1 MIISNSKFISIML
14 LLTIGGI
21 ATAFVGTA
29 RAADD
34 GARAYWKNMEDTN
47 FLSFQMLQFNADSSG
62 DQFDP
67 SLGIYPNSETDMDLF
82 VLMYGRQINLFDR
95 SAMITASIYGG
106 DINSEIGV
114 DPFDS
119 TSVRARQTASGFGD
133 SSLGLTVNLHG
144 APNLANFYD
153 IANYEPKLTVDVST
167 LITIPVGE
175 YEDDSAVNLGQ
186 NRWWGRIGLPVVYYL
201 GSYAPLYRTSIEVTP
216 SVLVF
221 AKNDDFL
228 GQEMENDPLL
238 QLEAHVTHDITRTLF
253 GSIDFMWRKGFDTEL
268 DGNDVGDELDLK
280 TLGFTV
286 DYVINDNS
294 TVRFSYH
301 SNFIDD
307 DELDADMLRFQFNY
321 GWNALVENV
330 KQLEHH

>member
-1 MIISNSKFISIML
+1 ML
-14 LLTIGGI
+14 LLTVGGI
-21 ATAFVGTA
+21 ATAFFGTSQ
-29 RAADD
+29 AADD

-47 FLSFQMLQFNADSSG
+47 FLSFQMLEFNADSSG
-62 DQFDP
+62 SQFDP
-67 SLGIYPNSETDMDLF
+67 SFGIYPNSETDMDLF
-82 VLMYGRQINLFDR
+82 VLMYGRQINLLDR

-106 DINSEIGV
+106 DISSEIGI

-119 TSVRARQTASGFGD
+119 ASVRARQTASGFGD
-133 SSLGLTVNLHG
+133 SSLGLTINLHG

-175 YEDDSAVNLGQ
+175 YEEDSAVNLGQ

-228 GQEMENDPLL
+228 GQEMENDPLY

-286 DYVINDNS
+286 DYTINDNS

-307 DELDADMLRFQFNY
+307 DELDADMMRFQFNY

>member
-1 MIISNSKFISIML
+1 MIPKSKFISIL
-14 LLTIGGI
+14 LLM
-21 ATAFVGTA
+21 AVFGTA
-29 RAADD
+29 QAGDD
-34 GARAYWKNMEDTN
+34 GARAYWKMMEDTN
-47 FLSFQMLQFNADSSG
+47 FLSYQKLEFNVDSSG
-62 DQFDP
+62 SQFDP
-67 SLGIYPNSETDMDLF
+67 SFGIYPNSETDMDLF
-82 VLMYGRQINLFDR
+82 MLMYGRQVNLLGR

-106 DINSEIGV
+106 DISSEIGV

-119 TSVRARQTASGFGD
+119 TSVRVRQTANGFGD
-133 SSLGLTVNLHG
+133 PSLGLTINLYG
-144 APNLANFYD
+144 APNIANFYD

-167 LITIPVGE
+167 LITIPIGE
-175 YEDDSAVNLGQ
+175 YEGNSAVNLGQ
-186 NRWWGRIGLPVVYYL
+186 NRWWGRIALPVVYYL

-238 QLEAHVTHDITRTLF
+238 QLESHVTHDITRTLF

-268 DGNDVGDELDLK
+268 DGNDAGDELELK
-280 TLGFTV
+280 TIGFTV
-286 DYVINDNS
+286 DYTINDNA
-294 TVRFSYH
+294 TMRFSYH

-307 DELDADMLRFQFNY
+307 DELDADMVRFQFNY

>member
-1 MIISNSKFISIML
+1 ML
-14 LLTIGGI
+14 LLTVGGI
-21 ATAFVGTA
+21 ATAFFGTA

-62 DQFDP
+62 SQFDP

-106 DINSEIGV
+106 DISSEIGV

-119 TSVRARQTASGFGD
+119 TSVRVRQTASGFGD
-133 SSLGLTVNLHG
+133 PSLGLTINLLG

-167 LITIPVGE
+167 LITIPIGE
-175 YEDDSAVNLGQ
+175 YEEDSAVNLGQ
-186 NRWWGRIGLPVVYYL
+186 NRWWGRIALPVVYYL

-221 AKNDDFL
+221 AKNDDYL

-253 GSIDFMWRKGFDTEL
+253 GSIDFMWRQGFDTEL
-268 DGNDVGDELDLK
+268 DGNDVGDELELK
-280 TLGFTV
+280 TLGFTI
-286 DYVINDNS
+286 DYTINDNA